1 MSKTI
6 ELSAE
11 SRALLLKAAKNECST
26 LNVVLEETIYD
37 SYMPVAKPLLVEAEY
52 LWAGPN
58 EGAITPWVV
67 KQSISRGIQWLSD
80 HPILDSAIL
89 EHIFSYF
96 SFRMAEECKN
106 EFVTEKMR
114 EVTALLEARVPDY
127 APSAPLY
134 YDVIVKDMLTQWKHI
149 WREHV
154 VYDVLSAIV
163 FSQKPERDFDWCDG
177 VMILH
182 DIDRAAWEEC
192 VNA

>member
-58 EGAITPWVV
+58 EGAITPWMV

-89 EHIFSYF
+89 EHIVPNGR
-96 SFRMAEECKN
+96 RM
-106 EFVTEKMR
+106 
-114 EVTALLEARVPDY
+114 
-127 APSAPLY
+127 
-134 YDVIVKDMLTQWKHI
+134 
-149 WREHV
+149 
-154 VYDVLSAIV
+154 
-163 FSQKPERDFDWCDG
+163 
-177 VMILH
+177 
-182 DIDRAAWEEC
+182 
-192 VNA
+192 

>member
-1 MSKTI
+1 MIKLSVESK
-6 ELSAE
+6 
-11 SRALLLKAAKNECST
+11 ALLVRAAKNECASMNAV
-26 LNVVLEETIYD
+26 LNEAILD
-37 SYMPVAKPLLVEAEY
+37 SFLPMSKVLLVEAEY
-52 LWAGPN
+52 VMCQMREDAVDS
-58 EGAITPWVV
+58 WVV

-134 YDVIVKDMLTQWKHI
+134 YDVIVKDMLTHWKHI

-182 DIDRAAWEEC
+182 DIDRAAWAEC